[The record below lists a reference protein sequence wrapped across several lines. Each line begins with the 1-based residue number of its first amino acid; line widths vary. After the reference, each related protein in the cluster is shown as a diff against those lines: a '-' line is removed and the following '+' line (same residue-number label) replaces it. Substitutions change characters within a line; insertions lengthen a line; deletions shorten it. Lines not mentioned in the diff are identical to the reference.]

1 MKALVVVMAA
11 WRTRAQWSSYDT
23 PRVVSLLRVT
33 HVLFNRIGAW
43 RRAVGSRL
51 RFILRFAPPG
61 SLLSAACK
69 SAGAVRRLCKH
80 RRRLRPRAFIVS
92 RSRAVCIVAMGATAL
107 RALAFAIL
115 ARAAVVS
122 ARVWFGA
129 ARR

>member
-1 MKALVVVMAA
+1 MRRAL
-11 WRTRAQWSSYDT
+11 
-23 PRVVSLLRVT
+23 SLTRVT

-43 RRAVGSRL
+43 RRAVGSRW

-122 ARVWFGA
+122 ARVWFEA